1 MRHRYVLGLL
11 VLASVTVITLDYR
24 GGAGALIGGAK
35 GLARDVFAP
44 AESALRA
51 VVRPIGSFL
60 EGAARYRSVEAEN
73 ARLRQE
79 IETLKAQARS
89 GAADRSELAALSAL
103 DHLPYAPSM
112 PRVVAEVVS
121 QAASNFQATVE
132 IDKGT
137 SSGIRVGMPV
147 VSGSGL
153 VGRVVE
159 AASRVSTVLLVE
171 DPSSAVG
178 VRFGASGTVALA
190 TGNGAGSNLTVDYV
204 DPGTKLFRGELMVTS
219 GDRGELFPPGIPV
232 GTVASA
238 VLPKGALQQT
248 VALAPLAPPGTLQFV
263 SVLLW
268 LPSTAG
274 PK

>member
-1 MRHRYVLGLL
+1 MRHRYVLVLL
-11 VLASVTVITLDYR
+11 VLASATVITLDYR
-24 GGAGALIGGAK
+24 GGSGALIGGAK
-35 GLARDVFAP
+35 GVARDLLAP

-51 VVRPIGSFL
+51 VLRPVGSFV
-60 EGAARYRSVEAEN
+60 EGAARYHSVAAEN
-73 ARLRQE
+73 SRLRQE
-79 IETLKAQARS
+79 ITRLQAQARS
-89 GAADRSELAALSAL
+89 GAADRSELKALSAL

-112 PRVVAEVVS
+112 PKVVAEVVS
-121 QAASNFQATVE
+121 QAASNFQATVD

-153 VGRVVE
+153 VGRVVA
-159 AASRVSTVLLVE
+159 AASQGSTVLLAE

-190 TGNGAGSNLTVDYV
+190 TGNGLGSNLTVDYV

-219 GDRGELFPPGIPV
+219 GDKGELYPPGIPV

-238 VLPKGALQQT
+238 VLHKGALQQT
-248 VALAPLAPPGTLQFV
+248 VGLAPLAPPGSLQFV

-274 PK
+274 PQ